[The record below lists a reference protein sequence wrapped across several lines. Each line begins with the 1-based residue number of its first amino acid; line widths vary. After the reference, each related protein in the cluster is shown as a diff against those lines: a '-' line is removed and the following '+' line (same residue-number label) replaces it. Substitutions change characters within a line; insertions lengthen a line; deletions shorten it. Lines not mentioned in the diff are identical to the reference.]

1 MEWSGRAQQTAQ
13 MISTPLSFLL
23 FCPHSTFRRSPRC
36 RVPDGNLDAIISN
49 IMNEY
54 EPASRATAARV
65 RESLPSL
72 KIRADS
78 AAEPREGEARQ
89 APGEPCTVCHDTLG
103 VGDVVMELPC
113 NHCFHPDC
121 IMPWL
126 ESHNTCPVRLR
137 NERGSSGRAR
147 GWATRRFRDA
157 GCKYYSCISMKSVSA
172 RRRLSPSRL
181 ILTLARRPFRCR
193 SVAWSSQRMPPL
205 PPLPLQPRHTAPRL
219 PPILSLPFLPDPS
232 RTSFPASRT
241 AGGAPTRVP
250 KSPSFAGAWP
260 PSRPCTP
267 PKPGPLKPP
276 V

>member
-1 MEWSGRAQQTAQ
+1 MPRILCHMEGLEFEVGPSWDGACPSCGEGFVEIIDRPLPNATRQRPGPQRVQAFTVPMGRGTIRAMLLEALLGGGMIAPDMDHFFRLQQG
-13 MISTPLSFLL
+13 
-23 FCPHSTFRRSPRC
+23 
-36 RVPDGNLDAIISN
+36 VPDGNLDAIISN

-126 ESHNTCPVRLR
+126 ESHNTCPICRMELPADA
-137 NERGSSGRAR
+137 SS
-147 GWATRRFRDA
+147 
-157 GCKYYSCISMKSVSA
+157 SSA
-172 RRRLSPSRL
+172 
-181 ILTLARRPFRCR
+181 
-193 SVAWSSQRMPPL
+193 PPAA
-205 PPLPLQPRHTAPRL
+205 PP
-219 PPILSLPFLPDPS
+219 
-232 RTSFPASRT
+232 
-241 AGGAPTRVP
+241 
-250 KSPSFAGAWP
+250 
-260 PSRPCTP
+260 
-267 PKPGPLKPP
+267 
-276 V
+276 